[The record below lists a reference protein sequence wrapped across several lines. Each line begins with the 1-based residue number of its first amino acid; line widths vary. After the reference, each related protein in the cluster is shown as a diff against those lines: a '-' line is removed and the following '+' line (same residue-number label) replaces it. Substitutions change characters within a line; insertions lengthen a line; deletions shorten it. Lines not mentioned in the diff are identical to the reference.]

1 MAAKERSYKS
11 LPGRG
16 IRRQGPVSVSAIR
29 SRLWLAKDHLLNI
42 DSQWYSEDYKRF
54 YFRDIQAFMI
64 CKTTRGRTVNIV
76 MAALAVPAAVAALV
90 STDGF
95 AIMWWSVAGFF
106 SAVAIINALYGPTCI
121 CHVKT
126 AVQTD
131 ELPSLRRLWQA
142 RKVLAR
148 LQPLIT
154 EAQGQLKPEEISTR
168 LMELANP
175 AGNESATAPTTTAE
189 VPNGPL
195 EPPPGT
201 GQPP

>member
-1 MAAKERSYKS
+1 
-11 LPGRG
+11 
-16 IRRQGPVSVSAIR
+16 VSAIR
-29 SRLWLAKDHLLNI
+29 SRLWLGKDHVLNI

-54 YFRDIQAFMI
+54 YFRDIQAFVI
-64 CKTTRGRTVNIV
+64 RKTTGGRTVNIV
-76 MAALAVPAAVAALV
+76 MAALAIPAALAALV

-95 AIMWWSVAGFF
+95 AIMWWIVTGCF
-106 SAVAIINALYGPTCI
+106 SAAVIINSLYGPTCV

-148 LQPLIT
+148 LRPLLT
-154 EAQGQLKPEEISTR
+154 EAQGQLRPEEIPAR

-175 AGNESATAPTTTAE
+175 AANESATAPTAVAE
-189 VPNGPL
+189 SQVGPL
-195 EPPPGT
+195 EPPPEA
-201 GQPP
+201 GQPA